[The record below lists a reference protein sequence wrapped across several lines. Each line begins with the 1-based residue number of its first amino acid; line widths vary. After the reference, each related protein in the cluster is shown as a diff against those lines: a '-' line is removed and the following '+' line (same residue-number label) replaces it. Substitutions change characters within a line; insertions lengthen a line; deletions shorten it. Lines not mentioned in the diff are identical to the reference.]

1 MPLLRLLIAVACVA
15 FGIAFVALNGAPAR
29 LDLLWVE
36 FELPVGLLLL
46 SVLLLG
52 ALLGGLAVVLSGLAE
67 RLLPARPADDEAG
80 EG

>member
-1 MPLLRLLIAVACVA
+1 MSLLRLLIAAACLA
-15 FGIAFVALNGAPAR
+15 FGIAFVALNGTPAR

-46 SVLLLG
+46 SVLFLG

-67 RLLPARPADDEAG
+67 RLLPARAADDEAG
-80 EG
+80 AG